1 MRSLVINKF
10 AFVGILSALLI
21 AIPLVAQLMDE
32 QALFADL
39 NSYYSLAALAGG
51 FLAIVVGSARMCG
64 KCGGDLPM
72 EKSAGCIIAM
82 AGLVFFYPYL
92 ADFWD
97 MPYDAVSNI
106 VLLFGVTFLMFFAT
120 VGDVLTA
127 YTNRYK
133 PLRVEYTVLC
143 VIFFILAALYVVRM
157 ETDLIDFSGDAGRY
171 FDMVSVLVIAFYIA
185 ASSFAAGAL
194 YRYDVPCGSGLG
206 KTGEAFSTPS
216 AATYL
221 ASLADERSAQW
232 KAEDEY
238 ASQIQDR
245 LVTERDAQAAKD
257 QAARDAAVKAAQEKA
272 AKEAAEKAAKEAK
285 EKAEKEAAE
294 KAAAEQAAREAEEKA
309 AKEAAEKA
317 AKEAEEKAA
326 AEAKEAAERAEAE
339 RIAQEKA
346 EKEAAE
352 QKAIA
357 DAQAKEA
364 AEKAAKDAEEKAAAE
379 QAAKEAA
386 EAKAT
391 EEAAA
396 REQAE
401 AAAKEAQEKAV
412 AEQAAKEAAE
422 QKASEEAAA
431 REQAEA
437 VAKEAQEKAAA
448 ESEAKAAAEQKAA
461 EEKAAREKAE
471 KRAEEAEDR
480 ANDQIVA
487 REAAEKAAAA
497 VAAAATAAAVSAANA
512 EKEEAVQQPEPE
524 EEPEGFEEE
533 SGDDF
538 ADDEI
543 MEDIWTDNS
552 PEALVRRA
560 AWNKG
565 LRCRRGYG
573 PHKIPVAFVK
583 GKVAVYV
590 TADNPDT
597 SIDDVLKSEGWIVLR
612 YNEFDITDG
621 TDQGAEIAQAVKA
634 HIREMNAAK
643 KKKKSKKKTSKS

>member
-92 ADFWD
+92 ADFWN
-97 MPYDAVSNI
+97 MPYDAGSNL

-120 VGDVLTA
+120 VGDALTA
-127 YTNRYK
+127 YTDRYK
-133 PLRVEYTVLC
+133 PLRIEYSVLC
-143 VIFFILAALYVVRM
+143 VIFFILAALYIVRM
-157 ETDLIDFSGDAGRY
+157 KTDLIDFSGDVGRY

-194 YRYDVPCGSGLG
+194 YRYDVPCASGLG
-206 KTGEAFSTPS
+206 KTGEAFSTSS

-245 LVTERDAQAAKD
+245 LVAERDAQAAKD

-285 EKAEKEAAE
+285 EKAEREAAE

-364 AEKAAKDAEEKAAAE
+364 AEKAAKEAEEKAAAE

-386 EAKAT
+386 EAKAA

-401 AAAKEAQEKAV
+401 AAAKEAQEKA
-412 AEQAAKEAAE
+412 AAE
-422 QKASEEAAA
+422 Q
-431 REQAEA
+431 
-437 VAKEAQEKAAA
+437 
-448 ESEAKAAAEQKAA
+448 
-461 EEKAAREKAE
+461 AAREKAE

-512 EKEEAVQQPEPE
+512 DKEEAVQQPEPE

-597 SIDDVLKSEGWIVLR
+597 SIDDVLKSEGWVVLR

-621 TDQGAEIAQAVKA
+621 TDQGAEIAQTVKA